1 MERPWS
7 PGSPGRPAVGDA
19 LAQRKRRAN
28 LQKQMKFARDSH
40 AEKIEADS
48 RESVFNPTPG
58 GQTLRPLWRPSTANG
73 PWEQE
78 RGRIEVKLKLRSPT
92 SCCSPAAE
100 RKPTT
105 RNCMELTLGAGGG
118 GHLGLCFCSASDSRR
133 CSLSLSPPPRPPTP
147 PGVH

>member
-78 RGRIEVKLKLRSPT
+78 RGRIEVNSSSGLPRPAAVLLRSA
-92 SCCSPAAE
+92 S
-100 RKPTT
+100 
-105 RNCMELTLGAGGG
+105 LT
-118 GHLGLCFCSASDSRR
+118 
-133 CSLSLSPPPRPPTP
+133 
-147 PGVH
+147 VWN